1 VPHDGPPGHTLGML
15 CPQAT
20 VAGLVVG
27 QRGAQTHRPLLHV
40 SPEPQRVPAPGQVA
54 PGQVLGMGA
63 PQSTVL
69 AAGHDETHTQRPS
82 VQRWPLGH
90 AVPVPAQAGPPG
102 QRLLM
107 GAPQLTVLAAGHD
120 GSQVQALSTQR
131 WPVGHATP
139 RPQAG
144 PPSHALGISRPQP
157 TWLGSM

>member
-1 VPHDGPPGHTLGML
+1 MPHDGPPGHTLGML

-40 SPEPQRVPAPGQVA
+40 SPEPQRVPTPGQVA

-69 AAGHDETHTQRPS
+69 AAGHD
-82 VQRWPLGH
+82 
-90 AVPVPAQAGPPG
+90 
-102 QRLLM
+102 
-107 GAPQLTVLAAGHD
+107 

-131 WPVGHATP
+131 CPVGHATP
-139 RPQAG
+139 RPQVG